1 MPLDSLESAD
11 AWRYHQA
18 RLPRKMPVLTPADR
32 LASIDARL
40 MQIAEHCRRIAAKG
54 DADPKAPDRG
64 SNGPP
69 FDSGACRV

>member
-1 MPLDSLESAD
+1 
-11 AWRYHQA
+11 
-18 RLPRKMPVLTPADR
+18 MPVLTPADR